1 MRDRILKEALRIKDE
16 ETKRAA
22 EVKAATKEVVLSFP
36 DVAEARA
43 EYASAVYSFVRPRTG
58 DNASRVDELR
68 GKYLAALARHGYG
81 EEDFEP
87 APPCPDCNGTGIS
100 GGEPCKC
107 VKDFFV
113 SLLEKECGV
122 KADGFSLDDFDA
134 SALPA
139 TRQTELLAD
148 VYGLMRSYTQKYPA
162 VGKHIVL
169 LTGATGTGKT
179 VLAEAMA
186 RQMIRR
192 GYAALFLSANELN
205 KLMVKA
211 HTSRYPEC
219 DAVLDDVLSA
229 DMLVIDD
236 LGTEPRY
243 RNVTCEYLLTVLEE
257 RSRRKLSTVITT
269 NLSVERILN
278 TYNERIFSRLSDRR
292 SALVLNL
299 EGEDLRGF
307 SPKNR
312 N

>member
-1 MRDRILKEALRIKDE
+1 MRDRILREALRVKSRE
-16 ETKRAA
+16 SERTAA
-22 EVKAATKEVVLSFP
+22 EKAELRDVVLAFP
-36 DVAEARA
+36 DVAEARSN
-43 EYASAVYSFVRPRTG
+43 YVSAVYGAPRSR
-58 DNASRVDELR
+58 NRASDGRVDDLR
-68 GKYLAALARHGYG
+68 EEYLATLARHGYS
-81 EEDFEP
+81 ENDFLP
-87 APPCPDCNGTGIS
+87 DAPCPSCGGPGIHDGAPCDCIKNI
-100 GGEPCKC
+100 
-107 VKDFFV
+107 FV

-122 KADGFSLDDFDA
+122 SVEGFSLDDFD
-134 SALPA
+134 SSVLPA
-139 TRQTELLAD
+139 TGQTELLRS
-148 VYGLMRSYTQKYPA
+148 VYGLMRTYTDKYPA

-219 DAVLDDVLSA
+219 DSVLDDVMSA

-292 SALVLNL
+292 TALVLNL
-299 EGEDLRGF
+299 EGEDLRTF
-307 SPKNR
+307 VPKR
-312 N
+312 